1 VSLSLAFSSKNSRG
15 RVRHGRPRSR
25 DYHGRINGRIKTMA
39 NQLGKRYLCDKCGT
53 EVLCNKPGT
62 GAIECCDAEMK
73 IKEAKALPSSD

>member
-1 VSLSLAFSSKNSRG
+1 VSLSLAFLKQKFAAGSATAG
-15 RVRHGRPRSR
+15 RDHAE
-25 DYHGRINGRIKTMA
+25 YHGRIKTMA

>member
-1 VSLSLAFSSKNSRG
+1 
-15 RVRHGRPRSR
+15 
-25 DYHGRINGRIKTMA
+25 MA

-62 GAIECCDAEMK
+62 GAIECCEAEMK